1 MAAPG
6 VNIANSNP
14 VVPEGEFWHHPIHI
28 HRHRYQGVYNNGDD
42 AFYGSVISA
51 DTKFWRRGSGTGFLQ
66 TFAEINS
73 GIAINSNIVASNI
86 PIPAADCATHS
97 LHTKRIYDVSVNW
110 DEADSINFLSPSNK
124 DAYFL
129 WNEFPQ
135 TLPSTTSSR
144 FQYIG
149 GILVKTYEDFD
160 WFNFHTGSQ
169 VYPTYHLGYNHGDS
183 KKGMI
188 FTTASSLDNI
198 NYWNDPASTGD
209 YTEQFVQGL
218 NRNYGF
224 WLTASKVGTGIIDI
238 TSSFGYV
245 NEYYH
250 ADQPYGATE
259 GLDDIYIASIQRAAT
274 PSFVSAPA
282 GGFTQQ
288 TYYSSSVFTDI
299 RGWDITG
306 SQGGHTFYHDAFT
319 QDTVMWKGVTQDD
332 RLATAPFSHSLLG
345 LEFSREYADAWTG
358 SDTTRYFNNAVIEN
372 GPERK
377 IRGFSSTKYDYWFK
391 FVGTQPVMVKRPTCE
406 CTEFLDFF
414 NVPYQSVK
422 SVSKPLR
429 SLDYYKLTFTD
440 GYTFTAGGL
449 LRLFTFNPLQASA
462 TQSLLGYP
470 NSSQWPHSLTT
481 RTPVELFNSSSDF
494 INANDV
500 GFIKCADL
508 IPGTTQLSGYTTL
521 ASIEK
526 FDVPELSSS
535 LRPYYWNEN
544 LGEKHFDIN
553 ATPLCPTSSTTHHD
567 FFPHMTRVH
576 TNMGEFTSSAE
587 KSHID
592 GVIMIENGL
601 YVGFESHRHITFDT
615 ISAAP
620 NTACSGAPN
629 GSASILTLNGG
640 IPPYT
645 YSWNTGDTGSTI
657 TGLSEGFYTASVT
670 DTNGY
675 FNYVIIEVEA
685 QQPAVSAS
693 MAIRAPHTNANP
705 LVPYY
710 RANIAVSMSPQSGCP
725 PFTYS
730 YEMGYNSGPTPPLWE
745 ALCTQSYDDYLI
757 NGNTCGNNS
766 PFNYPQS
773 DLWTGSLNNY
783 ATKNVIDGI
792 RLHTNPYSNM
802 IRVTVTDSNANTY
815 QVSGAWA
822 ISGAG
827 GADVFVNAA
836 NVNGCTQ
843 STAANYNFFA
853 NIDDGTC

>member
-745 ALCTQSYDDYLI
+745 ALCTQSYNDYLI

-815 QVSGAWA
+815 QVSGSWA

-827 GADVFVNAA
+827 GADVSVNAA
-836 NVNGCTQ
+836 NVSGCTQ
-843 STAANYNFFA
+843 SSAANYNFFA
-853 NIDDGTC
+853 NIDDGSC